1 MLLEIGR
8 VRRDERVVLAECD
21 RSFVDNHGCGCVV
34 ATVSCNN
41 NHQVE
46 VRAAAAVAKQETT
59 FAINM
64 TTKKSSNDCGIL
76 PIPCRER
83 HLDA

>member
-34 ATVSCNN
+34 VTVATTTIKWKSELQQPLQN
-41 NHQVE
+41 E
-46 VRAAAAVAKQETT
+46 KQ
-59 FAINM
+59 
-64 TTKKSSNDCGIL
+64 
-76 PIPCRER
+76 
-83 HLDA
+83 HLQST